1 MYQNN
6 FKYITV
12 LFAFLKVKDTNS
24 CLKQHQKHFL
34 MGTRASKFQ
43 SSEELS
49 GKTEVKFHHQFHFTS
64 TFKCFIYYFKIY
76 FLHLVL
82 LEMISFENIFK
93 RVAQKFPIISVKSFS
108 PLVTR
113 TFRGFLLNT

>member
-12 LFAFLKVKDTNS
+12 LFAFSESLRYAQLSEITP
-24 CLKQHQKHFL
+24 KHFL
-34 MGTRASKFQ
+34 MGTRAIKFQ

-49 GKTEVKFHHQFHFTS
+49 VKTQLGKVSSSVSFHHYFQVFHILLQNLFS
-64 TFKCFIYYFKIY
+64 
-76 FLHLVL
+76 VL
-82 LEMISFENIFK
+82 LEMISFEKIFK

-113 TFRGFLLNT
+113 TFGGFLPNT